1 MSIDN
6 FEVVRKLIGDI
17 EPYADT
23 SIDNKRNENM
33 GEFIKLYQQM
43 GDTLRRIGDRK
54 SRYGSAQEIHERAR
68 KACIAEASEIMDMEC
83 VPYGATKA
91 FELGMKRADK
101 DVSEAEAIAKL
112 KSAVTQYE
120 MERKSKPFATDPLQ
134 EITIAAQQLWEA

>member
-23 SIDNKRNENM
+23 SIDNKRSENM
-33 GEFIKLYQQM
+33 GEFIKLYQRM
-43 GDTLRRIGDRK
+43 GDKLRQIGSQK
-54 SRYGSAQEIHERAR
+54 SQYGSAQAIHERAR
-68 KACIAEASEIMDMEC
+68 KACIAEASEAMDMEC
-83 VPYGATKA
+83 VPYGAAKA

-101 DVSEAEAIAKL
+101 DVTEAEAIAKL